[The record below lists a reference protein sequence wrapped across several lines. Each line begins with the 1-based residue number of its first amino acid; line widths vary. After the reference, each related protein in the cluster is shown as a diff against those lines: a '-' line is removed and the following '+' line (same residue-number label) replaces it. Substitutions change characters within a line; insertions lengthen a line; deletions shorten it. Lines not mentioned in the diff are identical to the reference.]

1 MFTQTKI
8 AHLVLLLILS
18 NLCLPVYGQEK
29 LKTTFP
35 TTNYKLHH
43 WSGKMSNDL
52 IYAHDQFQKYLSDD
66 KRAAFQAS
74 VKHLLTKD
82 NSIRIEVAAQAG
94 KAKEV
99 ESRLKELGASQISIY
114 KHLLNADLP
123 YEQLEQLAKLENI
136 LFARPVHRPYK
147 SSGNALSQ
155 GDAAIFTDN
164 IRTNSGFTGSGI
176 KVGAMSDSYDDL
188 GGASTGVLNKE
199 LPGVGNGDYS
209 TPVQVLA
216 DYTLG
221 ANTDEGRALL
231 EIVHDVAPAATLA
244 FHTAF
249 GGISTF
255 ANGIT
260 NLYNV
265 GCNIIV
271 EDVRYYASPF
281 FMDGLVAQAAETAIS
296 NGTIIFSS
304 AGNQGSN
311 SYEANYNTDGS
322 GITIGSLTYSSTH
335 EFSSG
340 DIYQQ
345 ISIPSGQTITLV
357 FQWDD
362 PFASVTGSTGADA
375 DIDIYLINT
384 SSSTAV
390 ASSTDNNLSGD
401 PVEIIQYTNGS
412 GSTETLSV
420 LIGLYSGSAPSKAK
434 YVIFN
439 NTVTIDEYATNS
451 ATCYGQANAENVIA
465 VGAVYY
471 VNTPEYGVDPP
482 VLESFSSSGG
492 VPIMFDNNGSPITPV
507 YRAKPEFCGPDGGDT
522 SFFGFDTGDA
532 GSYPNF
538 FGTSASAPHLAGLA
552 ALLLEAVPGATPT
565 DIKSVMASSSVDI
578 GSAGFDSASGFG
590 LVDGETAL
598 SSLQSMLPLEW
609 GLVTAQTVDENIH
622 LYWETLSE
630 HETAFF
636 EIEHATDG
644 KSFTP
649 VDEVIAAGFSTDK
662 LEYLLIDEKVKPGT
676 HYYRIKQYDLD
687 GQFSYSKIVSAQVEA
702 KIADWQ
708 VYPNPF
714 SGELTLVT
722 TQDIEATFTIE
733 LYNTSG
739 QLILKMEEGLN
750 GQNQIDL
757 SLPFVKEG
765 LYYLRIVER
774 DAVSLL
780 PIVKTGS

>member
-8 AHLVLLLILS
+8 ANLVLLLILS
-18 NLCLPVYGQEK
+18 NLYLPIYSQEK
-29 LKTTFP
+29 LQTTFP
-35 TTNYKLHH
+35 TTNYKLHN
-43 WSGKMSNDL
+43 WSGKMSNEL
-52 IYAHDQFQKYLSDD
+52 IYTHDQFQKHLSEN
-66 KRAAFQAS
+66 KQAAFQAP
-74 VKHLLTKD
+74 VKHLLS
-82 NSIRIEVAAQAG
+82 NEHSLRIEVAAQAG
-94 KAKEV
+94 KAKAV
-99 ESRLKELGASQISIY
+99 ETSLKELGATQISVY
-114 KHLLNADLP
+114 KNLLNANLP
-123 YEQLEQLAKLENI
+123 YEQLAQLAQLDNI

-164 IRTNSGFTGSGI
+164 IRTNSGYTGSGV
-176 KVGAMSDSYDDL
+176 KVGAMSDSYNDL

-221 ANTDEGRALL
+221 TNTDEGRALL

-260 NLYNV
+260 NLYNA
-265 GCNIIV
+265 GCDVIV

-296 NGTIIFSS
+296 NGTVIFSS
-304 AGNQGSN
+304 AGNQASN
-311 SYEANYNTDGS
+311 SYEATFNTDGS
-322 GITIGSLTYSSTH
+322 GITIGFLTYSSTH

-345 ISIPSGQTITLV
+345 LSIPDGETITLV

-375 DIDIYLINT
+375 DLDVYLINT
-384 SSSTAV
+384 STSSSV

-401 PVEIIQYTNGS
+401 PVEIIQYTNSS

-420 LIGLYSGSAPSKAK
+420 LIGMYSGTAPTRVK

-439 NTVTIDEYATNS
+439 NAVTIDEYATNS
-451 ATCYGQANAENVIA
+451 ATCYGQSNAENVIA
-465 VGAVYY
+465 VGAVNY

-492 VPIMFDNNGSPITPV
+492 IPIMFDNSGSSITPV

-522 SFFGFDTGDA
+522 SFFGTDTGDA

-552 ALLLEAVPGATPT
+552 ALLLEAVPSATPA
-565 DIKSVMASSSVDI
+565 DIKSVMASSSEDI
-578 GSAGFDSASGFG
+578 GSAGFDSNSGFG
-590 LVDGETAL
+590 LVDGEMAL
-598 SSLQSMLPLEW
+598 TSLQSMLPLEW
-609 GLVTAQTVDENIH
+609 GQIAAYPVDNNIH
-622 LYWETLSE
+622 LHWETLSE

-636 EIEHATDG
+636 EIEHATDE
-644 KSFTP
+644 KSFRAI
-649 VDEVIAAGFSTDK
+649 DEVLAAGFSLDK
-662 LEYLLIDEKVKPGT
+662 LEYQLIDEKVTPGT

-687 GQFSYSKIVSAQVEA
+687 GQFSYSKIVSAHVEA
-702 KIADWQ
+702 VSSNWQ

-714 SGELTLVT
+714 SQQLTLAAAHRL
-722 TQDIEATFTIE
+722 ESPCKIE
-733 LYNTSG
+733 LYTPAG
-739 QLILKMEEGLN
+739 QLIFEIKQAANHPDQFDLYLPDLK
-750 GQNQIDL
+750 
-757 SLPFVKEG
+757 KG
-765 LYYLRIVER
+765 LYYLRIVES
-774 DAVSLL
+774 DTVSLL
-780 PIVKTGS
+780 PVVKAGP